1 MKKYVI
7 IAAAALLL
15 CGLVSCGDTS
25 ASSVISETV
34 TTAMQT
40 SETTSTTT
48 VETATSATTTKA
60 TTTAET
66 ATTSAE
72 TTAVPETT
80 AETSSPIHQTID
92 RKVEVDEETF
102 NAVAF
107 VEQNYYDEKYNIFDG
122 TNYINYDNE
131 ICFLVDQVSKVPND
145 TLGAVADEADLI
157 AKAKE
162 VFIAVL
168 GQDFIDR
175 VEADHI
181 ERNGEMLAI
190 TERINPT
197 YITQYY
203 EEYDVWWIRP
213 CLPSGILE
221 DGSHADTIFDNP
233 PFLIV
238 KGDSG
243 KIIAC
248 RF

>member
-48 VETATSATTTKA
+48 AETATSATTTKA
-60 TTTAET
+60 ATTAET

-72 TTAVPETT
+72 TTT
-80 AETSSPIHQTID
+80 AETSTPAHQTID

-107 VEQNYYDEKYNIFDG
+107 VEQNYFDEKYNIFDG

-157 AKAKE
+157 AKARE

-181 ERNGEMLAI
+181 ERNGQMLAI

>member
-48 VETATSATTTKA
+48 AETATSATTTKA
-60 TTTAET
+60 ATTAET

-72 TTAVPETT
+72 TTT
-80 AETSSPIHQTID
+80 AETSTPAHQTID

-107 VEQNYYDEKYNIFDG
+107 VEQ
-122 TNYINYDNE
+122 NYDNE

-157 AKAKE
+157 AKARE
-162 VFIAVL
+162 VFVAML
-168 GQDFIDR
+168 GQEFIDR

-181 ERNGEMLAI
+181 ECNGQMLAI

-203 EEYDVWWIRP
+203 EEYDVWWIKP

>member
-25 ASSVISETV
+25 ASSVVPETV
-34 TTAMQT
+34 TTAMQNA
-40 SETTSTTT
+40 ETTSTTT
-48 VETATSATTTKA
+48 AETATSATTTKA
-60 TTTAET
+60 ATTAET
-66 ATTSAE
+66 E
-72 TTAVPETT
+72 TTA
-80 AETSSPIHQTID
+80 AETSSPAHQTID

-107 VEQNYYDEKYNIFDG
+107 VEQNYFDEKYNIFDG

-131 ICFLVDQVSKVPND
+131 ICFLVDQVSKVPNA

-157 AKAKE
+157 AKARE

>member
-48 VETATSATTTKA
+48 AETATSATTTKA
-60 TTTAET
+60 ATTAET

-72 TTAVPETT
+72 TTT
-80 AETSSPIHQTID
+80 AETSSPAHQTID

-131 ICFLVDQVSKVPND
+131 ICFLVDQVSKLPND

-157 AKAKE
+157 AKARE

-181 ERNGEMLAI
+181 ERSGEMLAI

>member
-40 SETTSTTT
+40 AETTSTTT

-60 TTTAET
+60 ATTAEP

-72 TTAVPETT
+72 TTA
-80 AETSSPIHQTID
+80 AETSSPAHQTID

-107 VEQNYYDEKYNIFDG
+107 VEQNYFDEKYNIFDG

-131 ICFLVDQVSKVPND
+131 ICFLVDQVSKLPND

-157 AKAKE
+157 AKARE

-203 EEYDVWWIRP
+203 EEYDVWRIRP